1 MFFLF
6 NQLLSFESYRDLIRV
21 KSLGVSEGEG
31 LRLAEKENIEVRAA
45 AKVAAAQAVAGQ
57 QIHETPGLSSASNIS
72 SGEAP
77 HMKHAHVILR

>member
-1 MFFLF
+1 M
-6 NQLLSFESYRDLIRV
+6 

-72 SGEAP
+72 SGKSPDAQRVHGIE
-77 HMKHAHVILR
+77 HRAHSNEVILIGF